1 MQKSLYFNKTLKMPI
16 RAKHHGNL
24 DSLAF
29 RFGYYF
35 KQDTK
40 LDLFDCSQIQ
50 DKYINDKHIKYGVR
64 ASFKLPHTDKTLQGV
79 FILLRSDDNFVTVMR
94 GSSQSSAFKAEHL
107 LSETI
112 RKLRE
117 NKYISADDNVEMY
130 KNNVKTTVDVVR
142 YLSEKIGSS
151 KVQSAVSDAE
161 EKINNLS
168 EALLKSNKRA
178 DAAEEDNEYLTSVAL
193 ISELEKEEAIEKA
206 KAEKVKR
213 EKAEAVLEEF
223 KAKYSE
229 NQSVAYISN
238 EEQPEDSYDPGS
250 EWNSGDFTLINAY
263 SDIDNQ
269 GKSYE
274 KIVVRIELESENG
287 ERFTVKNNWLR
298 GHKERLK
305 LAKQLIGQQV
315 IYSTWQR
322 HKYSSKIWFKNIKL
336 ANNQVSI
343 DGEYF
348 DLEEE
353 ITSFARDVVQ
363 NLKHEDHTINEG
375 ISYGDDPI
383 GRANSAYIA
392 KDYDLAIKLYLEIN
406 EPDSINAAAD
416 ILFYQGNYK
425 ESIKYKHKS
434 AELGFVGAFGGLAKA
449 YREGWGVEIDYS
461 KSSNWTLKGAEGGD
475 VICMS
480 LAGSSYALGL
490 FGFKKNEEKACYW
503 LGFAAR
509 YGDESANA
517 TLNSLGYRVECLENG
532 SFQLYKIR

>member
-1 MQKSLYFNKTLKMPI
+1 MPI
-16 RAKHHGNL
+16 RADHHGNL

-29 RFGYYF
+29 RYGYYF

-40 LDLFDCSQIQ
+40 LDLFNCSQIN

-79 FILLRSDDNFVTVMR
+79 FILMRSNDNFVTVMR

-112 RKLRE
+112 RTLRE
-117 NKYISADDNVEMY
+117 KNDITADDNVEMY
-130 KNNVKTTVDVVR
+130 KNNVKTTVEVIR

-151 KVQSAVSDAE
+151 KVESAVNEAE
-161 EKINNLS
+161 EKIKNLS

-178 DAAEEDNEYLTSVAL
+178 DAAEEDNEYLTNIAL
-193 ISELEKEEAIEKA
+193 KSELEKEEALENA
-206 KAEKVKR
+206 KAEKAKR
-213 EKAEAVLEEF
+213 EKAEVALEEF

-238 EEQPEDSYDPGS
+238 EEQPEDSYEPDS
-250 EWNSGDFTLINAY
+250 EWNSGEFTLINAY
-263 SDIDNQ
+263 SDIDNL
-269 GKSYE
+269 GKNYE

-298 GHKERLK
+298 GHKERVK
-305 LAKQLIGQQV
+305 LARQLMGQKV
-315 IYSTWQR
+315 VYSTWQR

-348 DLEEE
+348 DLEEK
-353 ITSFARDVVQ
+353 ITSLARDVVQ
-363 NLKHEDHTINEG
+363 NLKHEDHTIDEG
-375 ISYGDDPI
+375 IGYGDDPT
-383 GRANSAYIA
+383 GRANSAYMA

-475 VICMS
+475 IVCMS
-480 LAGSSYALGL
+480 LAGSSFALGL
-490 FGFKKNEEKACYW
+490 FGFEKNEEKACYW
-503 LGFAAR
+503 LGLATC
-509 YGDESANA
+509 YGDETANT
-517 TLNSLGYRVECLENG
+517 TLNTIGYRVECLENG
-532 SFQLYKIR
+532 SMEFYKIT